1 MKSWQADLLNVAE
14 GPGGAAAIF
23 ERVLAAARGLGFDH
37 CVYGVRIPLP
47 LSAPRS
53 VVLSNYPAAW
63 QRRYHEAG
71 YIETDPTVLHARR
84 SQDPLVW
91 SEAVFDTAPVMWDE
105 AQSFGL
111 RHGWAKS
118 TLNSNGVSGM
128 LTVARSHEALGADEL
143 ARQDLK
149 LRWLV
154 SISHQALSREL
165 APELTGLNRHTL
177 TEREVEVLRW
187 TADGK
192 TSGEISDIL
201 SISENTVN
209 FHVKNA
215 VAKLQVANKTAAAV
229 RAAMLGL
236 LN

>member
-1 MKSWQADLLNVAE
+1 MRSWQADLLNVGVE
-14 GPGGAAAIF
+14 PGDASAIF
-23 ERVLAAARGLGFDH
+23 ERVVHAARGLGFEH

-47 LSAPRS
+47 VAHPRH

-63 QRRYHEAG
+63 QRRYDEAG
-71 YIETDPTVLHARR
+71 YIRSDPTVLHARR
-84 SQDPLVW
+84 SQEALVW
-91 SEAVFDTAPVMWDE
+91 SDAVFEPAPQLWDE

-118 TLNSNGVSGM
+118 MLNGNGVSGM
-128 LTVARSHEALGADEL
+128 LSVARSHEALGSDEL
-143 ARQDLK
+143 AGLDLK

-154 SISHQALSREL
+154 SIAHQSLSREL
-165 APELTGLNRHTL
+165 APELSGLTRGTL

-192 TSGEISDIL
+192 TSGEIADIL

-209 FHVKNA
+209 FHIKNT
-215 VAKLQVANKTAAAV
+215 VAKLQVSNKTAAAV
-229 RAAMLGL
+229 RAAMLGI